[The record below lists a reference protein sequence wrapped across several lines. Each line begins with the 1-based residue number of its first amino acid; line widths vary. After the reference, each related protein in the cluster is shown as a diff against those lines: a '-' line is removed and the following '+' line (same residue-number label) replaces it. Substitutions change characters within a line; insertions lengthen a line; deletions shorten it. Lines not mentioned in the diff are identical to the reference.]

1 MRRAEVAPVSRE
13 TAVAIHDMQIARHGG
28 VPGVRDEGLLDAA
41 IAQPWQGFGDVEAYP
56 TLEEKA
62 TRLAYEVITQHPFA
76 DGNKRTGA
84 ALLVA
89 VLRANGARFKPRAA
103 DLLAA
108 VMGVA
113 SGELDYDGLLAFVRR
128 EAGTAR

>member
-1 MRRAEVAPVSRE
+1 M
-13 TAVAIHDMQIARHGG
+13 
-28 VPGVRDEGLLDAA
+28 LDAA

-76 DGNKRTGA
+76 DSNKRTGA

-89 VLRANGARFKPRAA
+89 VLRANGARFKPCAA
-103 DLLAA
+103 DPLAA

-113 SGELDYDGLLAFVRR
+113 PGELGYDGLLAFVRR
-128 EAGTAR
+128 EAGTVR

>member
-13 TAVAIHDMQIARHGG
+13 TAAATRDMQVARHGG

-41 IAQPWQGFGDVEAYP
+41 IAQPWQGLGGAEAHP
-56 TLEEKA
+56 ALEGRA
-62 TRLAYEVITQHPFA
+62 ARPAYEVVTQHPFA

-89 VLRANGARFKPRAA
+89 VPGANGARFKPRAA

-113 SGELDYDGLLAFVRR
+113 SGELGYDGLLAFVRR
-128 EAGTAR
+128 DAGTAR